1 MLKVTASNVH
11 VARVHA
17 WKVTELIEAIPEDVF
32 TESEV
37 EAAEVMEAA
46 DKLRF
51 LLNVLEA

>member
-1 MLKVTASNVH
+1 MLKVTVYNVYA
-11 VARVHA
+11 ARVHA

-37 EAAEVMEAA
+37 EAAEVMAA
-46 DKLRF
+46 CDKLRF

>member
-1 MLKVTASNVH
+1 MLKVAASNVH

>member
-11 VARVHA
+11 TARVHA

-37 EAAEVMEAA
+37 EAAEVMAA
-46 DKLRF
+46 CDKLRF

>member
-11 VARVHA
+11 AARVHA

-37 EAAEVMEAA
+37 EAA

>member
-1 MLKVTASNVH
+1 MLKVTASNVYA
-11 VARVHA
+11 ARVHA
-17 WKVTELIEAIPEDVF
+17 WKVTELLEAIPEDVF

>member
-11 VARVHA
+11 AARVHA

-46 DKLRF
+46 DKL
-51 LLNVLEA
+51 